1 MNVHNVRYIDPTS
14 GRNLPGYNTSTT
26 DGGKIHLDP
35 TAILHRQLPTIE
47 LRAHQLCKEKDFPMY
62 IVDDSTLR
70 VPYYLLHHKSLRA
83 AFKISAG
90 THYEVKEH
98 GKILYRMH
106 FPSMDVTTGDAK
118 AQMDSFVGI
127 IKGIA
132 DVIRK
137 DLLSTYQLLFYAHYC
152 KVLDLLKIPRRTEV
166 TNYKDAL
173 KLAADDI
180 QILYILRF
188 VIDQVKACLKIPTYI
203 KYLEDSVM
211 KHRGMVIDNYSGPK
225 ERQNFATRLI
235 SSAMTDLHSQ
245 FAQRFGSK
253 IKPGCL
259 WETKKFKNTPH
270 PANPLTHPF
279 PANNQVAAPSPYSA
293 HAGGHVVYVTPPNNS
308 NGFNHT
314 FPSHY
319 AQPPHGT
326 RNLQQTSMN
335 QLGQTNPNFS
345 IQSSSS
351 TSVSPSST
359 STFFPSADGSPG
371 NNDGRNHIDHMSQSS
386 TIATYQS
393 APTPPT
399 NTYMDASN
407 QSASNLPA
415 AVTVIDAA
423 VTFSGAAA
431 TDVVGGAPPPTPAA
445 APVVVTAPAVVTPA
459 ATITVTGAAPAPPTA
474 LVTAALAEAKKK
486 VEEEEA
492 DKAEAAAEAEAKN
505 KAQEEEA
512 DKAKAA
518 AAADAKKKS
527 DKEAAAIAKAE
538 AEAKAAAEAEAKKKA
553 DEEAAQAEA
562 KAKATA
568 GVTAAAAATA
578 AVTTTVTTDSESSP
592 PRGKSKMDDGTAQKK
607 NLVEAATKK
616 KPTKKSPK
624 RKGVVGAKLKNM
636 EAELTA
642 ALAKVDQAKKNQV
655 SYCLQSHLHPN
666 MPCEFN
672 CLKELDNNNY
682 YFPQIGKSGVP
693 FCTNPSANGNCVL
706 KDGNEDVRKKG
717 TKKYALY
724 MCSSCQFIRP
734 DQGGDFIPFIMCTP
748 CYNSITTDTHGK
760 LPGLSKTRRNRVPRN
775 LD

>member
-35 TAILHRQLPTIE
+35 TAILHRQLPTVE

-106 FPSMDVTTGDAK
+106 FPSTDVTTGDAK

-279 PANNQVAAPSPYSA
+279 PANNQVAAPSQYSA

-314 FPSHY
+314 FPLHY

-351 TSVSPSST
+351 SSVSPSST

-399 NTYMDASN
+399 NSDVDASN

-474 LVTAALAEAKKK
+474 LV
-486 VEEEEA
+486 
-492 DKAEAAAEAEAKN
+492 
-505 KAQEEEA
+505 
-512 DKAKAA
+512 
-518 AAADAKKKS
+518 
-527 DKEAAAIAKAE
+527 
-538 AEAKAAAEAEAKKKA
+538 
-553 DEEAAQAEA
+553 
-562 KAKATA
+562 
-568 GVTAAAAATA
+568 
-578 AVTTTVTTDSESSP
+578 
-592 PRGKSKMDDGTAQKK
+592 
-607 NLVEAATKK
+607 
-616 KPTKKSPK
+616 
-624 RKGVVGAKLKNM
+624 
-636 EAELTA
+636 
-642 ALAKVDQAKKNQV
+642 
-655 SYCLQSHLHPN
+655 LQH
-666 MPCEFN
+666 
-672 CLKELDNNNY
+672 
-682 YFPQIGKSGVP
+682 
-693 FCTNPSANGNCVL
+693 
-706 KDGNEDVRKKG
+706 
-717 TKKYALY
+717 
-724 MCSSCQFIRP
+724 
-734 DQGGDFIPFIMCTP
+734 
-748 CYNSITTDTHGK
+748 
-760 LPGLSKTRRNRVPRN
+760 
-775 LD
+775 